1 MQKSSYDLFKAEKS
15 NKREIRYLIPDEL
28 KKIDRKKTGI
38 LSQVYL
44 LPPALELIKK
54 YKGGEKLLPVNSNQR
69 YNEYLKEIQELC
81 GIKTKLSTHVA
92 RHTCSTMLLN
102 KKVPLEIVAKVLGH
116 TEIRTTAIYAKIL
129 DETVKDEMKKIKDQF

>member
-1 MQKSSYDLFKAEKS
+1 LTSRLKTAVREAVKREHMQKSSYDLFKAEKS

-54 YKGGEKLLPVNSNQR
+54 Y
-69 YNEYLKEIQELC
+69 
-81 GIKTKLSTHVA
+81 
-92 RHTCSTMLLN
+92 
-102 KKVPLEIVAKVLGH
+102 
-116 TEIRTTAIYAKIL
+116 
-129 DETVKDEMKKIKDQF
+129 